1 MRWLLIFS
9 MILSVTLFSCKCREK
24 QKDINEIQDTEI
36 ITGVVQGEHIGVIHH
51 NYEESTCTV
60 IEAVKGDEVFYLIP
74 VNGLPEAMDIDGML
88 IRFNYHALKMPQPE
102 GCTKGIPVEL
112 SDVEAQK

>member
-74 VNGLPEAMDIDGML
+74 VNGLPEGLDVDGKH
-88 IRFNYHALKMPQPE
+88 IRFNFTPLKMPQPAN
-102 GCTKGIPVEL
+102 CMKGIPAEL
-112 SDVEAQK
+112 RDVSLVD